1 MAKIGSLAS
10 KINRHKAQQHN
21 TNFDPHHP
29 SRASH
34 YHRVAPYPSVGY
46 HGAGRNRYR
55 NKTLVLNGQSG
66 SAQSVDANAAS
77 NSTSPSWVSKTD
89 RHLQLINSAIYEKE
103 AQSRSNAIEQTHRHR
118 QRQRDNREKSK
129 LANFARQN
137 TNHVGASSSASASA
151 AKFEITVDGIHF
163 HVLKGGNK
171 LVKLPGDVDPPSATP
186 KVAFIGGVRFH
197 RTRNGNLVRHGIVR
211 AQQLA
216 GGVKKVNEQ
225 CKAFSWN
232 GCCPKGP
239 NCRYIHDVSKVSLCR
254 QLLSKGTCPEGDSCD
269 LSHEVTEERTPL
281 CLHFAKGKCINPS
294 CPYVHAQHSQSD
306 PVCRAFGI
314 YGYCDKGAQ
323 CPERHVYECPDFS
336 NTGVCKIKGCKRPHI
351 ERASVLRRAGNRSS
365 PEEMDDISSDDDF
378 AADSDDIDSDGV
390 EEFIGKDEVEDARF
404 SEQTDF
410 ISF

>member
-1 MAKIGSLAS
+1 MATSEEQELMAKIGSLAS

-21 TNFDPHHP
+21 TNF
-29 SRASH
+29 
-34 YHRVAPYPSVGY
+34 GY
-46 HGAGRNRYR
+46 HGPGRNRYR

-77 NSTSPSWVSKTD
+77 NSTSSSWVSKTD

-118 QRQRDNREKSK
+118 QLRKDNREKSK

-137 TNHVGASSSASASA
+137 ANHAAASSSASASA
-151 AKFEITVDGIHF
+151 PKFEITIDGIHF

-171 LVKLPGDVDPPSATP
+171 LVKFPGDVNPPSATP
-186 KVAFIGGVRFH
+186 KVAFIGGVKFH

-211 AQQLA
+211 AQQ
-216 GGVKKVNEQ
+216 
-225 CKAFSWN
+225 
-232 GCCPKGP
+232 
-239 NCRYIHDVSKVSLCR
+239 

-306 PVCRAFGI
+306 P
-314 YGYCDKGAQ
+314 
-323 CPERHVYECPDFS
+323 
-336 NTGVCKIKGCKRPHI
+336 IKGCKRPHI

>member
-1 MAKIGSLAS
+1 MATSEEQELMAKIGSLAS

-21 TNFDPHHP
+21 TKF
-29 SRASH
+29 
-34 YHRVAPYPSVGY
+34 GY
-46 HGAGRNRYR
+46 HGPGRNRYR

-118 QRQRDNREKSK
+118 QLQKDNREKSK

-137 TNHVGASSSASASA
+137 ANHVAASSSASASA
-151 AKFEITVDGIHF
+151 PKFEITVNGIHF

-171 LVKLPGDVDPPSATP
+171 LVKLPDDVNPPTATP

-211 AQQLA
+211 AQQ
-216 GGVKKVNEQ
+216 
-225 CKAFSWN
+225 
-232 GCCPKGP
+232 
-239 NCRYIHDVSKVSLCR
+239 

-294 CPYVHAQHSQSD
+294 CPYVHAQHTQSD

-336 NTGVCKIKGCKRPHI
+336 NAGVCKMKGCKRPHI
-351 ERASVLRRAGNRSS
+351 ERASVLRRAGNRPS

-410 ISF
+410 IGF

>member
-1 MAKIGSLAS
+1 MATSEEQELMAKIGSLAS

-21 TNFDPHHP
+21 TKF
-29 SRASH
+29 
-34 YHRVAPYPSVGY
+34 GY
-46 HGAGRNRYR
+46 HGPGRNRYR

-77 NSTSPSWVSKTD
+77 DSTSPSWVSKTD

-118 QRQRDNREKSK
+118 QLQRDNREKSK
-129 LANFARQN
+129 LASFARQN
-137 TNHVGASSSASASA
+137 ANHVAASSSASAP
-151 AKFEITVDGIHF
+151 KFEITVDGIHF

-171 LVKLPGDVDPPSATP
+171 LVKSPGDVNPPSATP
-186 KVAFIGGVRFH
+186 KVAFVGGVRFH

-211 AQQLA
+211 AQQ
-216 GGVKKVNEQ
+216 
-225 CKAFSWN
+225 
-232 GCCPKGP
+232 
-239 NCRYIHDVSKVSLCR
+239 

-306 PVCRAFGI
+306 P
-314 YGYCDKGAQ
+314 
-323 CPERHVYECPDFS
+323 
-336 NTGVCKIKGCKRPHI
+336 IKGCKRPHI

-365 PEEMDDISSDDDF
+365 PEETDDISSDDDF